1 MKSRYKSIAAKSS
14 VCLIKNPH
22 IYLYNI
28 YIYICIH
35 HLHSSRLTKQ
45 GFFFLKIQSSCGM
58 LTEQLV
64 LFLYFL
70 VHCCNQGFVLELE
83 AIAWILGLGNSCI
96 DA

>member
-1 MKSRYKSIAAKSS
+1 
-14 VCLIKNPH
+14 
-22 IYLYNI
+22 
-28 YIYICIH
+28 
-35 HLHSSRLTKQ
+35 
-45 GFFFLKIQSSCGM
+45 M